1 MIATTGR
8 RTPPGS
14 KPLPGDVRSDGA
26 RPDGARPGGLSRGGP
41 LPGALGIVGLAG
53 VGELAGRAGL
63 IDQDLLPLPSTVLAR
78 AAGLLADGRFLGDVR
93 TTLTTWMLGLAIAIA
108 VAVPAGALLG
118 ALRPVEA
125 SVFPLVEFLRPI
137 PSVSL
142 IPLVLL
148 MVHDDL
154 TTKVA
159 VACYAA
165 TWPVLIN
172 TMYGLRDVDP
182 LAKETLRGFGFGPLS
197 IMWRVQLPS
206 AAPFIATGVR
216 LAASIALVVAVGA
229 ELIGGGTAGI
239 GVFIL
244 RAGSGGGRPDLMIAA
259 TLWAGLL
266 GLAINGLFTGAER
279 RLFRWH
285 HALAEGPA

>member
-1 MIATTGR
+1 VIGTAGIGRAGAGAADSGPAGR
-8 RTPPGS
+8 RRRPAGS
-14 KPLPGDVRSDGA
+14 
-26 RPDGARPGGLSRGGP
+26 GP
-41 LPGALGIVGLAG
+41 LQGALGIAGLAG
-53 VGELAGRAGL
+53 AGELAGRAGL
-63 IDQDLLPLPSTVLAR
+63 IDQTVLPLPSTVLAR
-78 AAGLLADGRFLGDVR
+78 AGALVADQRFLGDVR
-93 TTLTTWMLGLAIAIA
+93 ATLTTWALGLAFAIA
-108 VAVPAGALLG
+108 VAVPAGAVLG

-125 SVFPLVEFLRPI
+125 SVFPLIEFLRPI

-154 TTKVA
+154 TMKVV

-172 TMYGLRDVDP
+172 TMYGLRGVDP
-182 LAKETLRGFGFGPLS
+182 MAKETLRSFGFGPLA
-197 IMWRVQLPS
+197 ITWRVLLPG

-216 LAASIALVVAVGA
+216 LAASIALVVAIGA
-229 ELIGGGTAGI
+229 ELLGGGSTGI
-239 GVFIL
+239 GIFIIQ
-244 RAGSGGGRPDLMIAA
+244 AGSGGGRPDLMIAA
-259 TLWAGLL
+259 TLWAGVL
-266 GLAINGLFTGAER
+266 GLAINALFTAAER